1 MDEES
6 RRQLAL
12 WKLGVLGPLMSARLE
27 HGDVRA
33 YLCAAAARVHRMPDG
48 RQVQLSERTIET
60 WHYDY
65 QRGGLEA
72 LMPRGWDRRVRL
84 STEGGLSE
92 NRHCARSRFAGIHPS
107 SPQRTLSRVFDL
119 ARTHEDSRSRHHFFA
134 GGGL

>member
-1 MDEES
+1 
-6 RRQLAL
+6 
-12 WKLGVLGPLMSARLE
+12 MSARLE

-72 LMPRGWDRRVRL
+72 LMPRDRSDKGQSRAVRP
-84 STEGGLSE
+84 E
-92 NRHCARSRFAGIHPS
+92 
-107 SPQRTLSRVFDL
+107 L
-119 ARTHEDSRSRHHFFA
+119 AALLVRA
-134 GGGL
+134 KA